1 MYFTNLEPDLK
12 YNPLI
17 YAFICKYEAPISK
30 AQPEDV
36 VGIET
41 QRLHRA
47 QHQHV
52 ANVKLHHYRL
62 LSAEQHWIFNVLT
75 HHLQNKT
82 NRHIHT

>member
-1 MYFTNLEPDLK
+1 MYVV
-12 YNPLI
+12 
-17 YAFICKYEAPISK
+17 PIGE

-52 ANVKLHHYRL
+52 ANVKLDHPHL
-62 LSAEQHWIFNVLT
+62 LSAEQHWIFKVLT
-75 HHLQNKT
+75 HHLENT
-82 NRHIHT
+82 HTHTVRGNELITSVCPSQY